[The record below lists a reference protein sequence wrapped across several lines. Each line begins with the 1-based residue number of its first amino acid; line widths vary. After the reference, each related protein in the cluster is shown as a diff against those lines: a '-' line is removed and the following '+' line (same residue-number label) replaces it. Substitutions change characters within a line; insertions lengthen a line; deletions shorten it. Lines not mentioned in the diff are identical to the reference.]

1 MVKINKIA
9 VTGLRGIRH
18 ELEIPLKGKSA
29 LLYGDNGSGKSTL
42 ADVLEWFY
50 YDKIGHLSGEEIGR
64 KGYEA
69 LRNIF
74 LAEEDPGLLKM
85 TFNKSDYDCV
95 KSIESKKGS
104 LKALVNNESDNFA
117 DYIEAS
123 SEEKLILRYRELA
136 AFILASK
143 SDKLRALSEIIGYGK
158 VTDTRDTLRK
168 TFNRLSKE
176 IKTKGFDNQINHQQ
190 SQIIEQFDQNITS
203 DDQFIEI
210 VKEITKPFELK
221 IEVTSLKDIN
231 DVLKKIKKPD
241 DSKEVKQEAFL
252 VKVGENLVTLAD
264 NIDELEKLYKAYT
277 IKFNTI
283 ATDIDK
289 LKKLAIEKLLTAGN
303 ELLLSENYTAAHCPL
318 CLEDQDITDLM
329 ASVKSRIGE
338 LEEIKKEQKALSDSR
353 TDLNEQI
360 TTILRLLQPLIDD
373 KQAEEEI
380 NVQHKANIE
389 GIIKSIENYQDVLK
403 IKVTGEN
410 KIPELSTLL
419 VDRKKIDSLGK
430 ECKAQIVTIRKA
442 RKKDPKWDAHGKI
455 KIAGHAY
462 AQIRRLRKEQAAFEK
477 QRDSMEIIYRSFLKK
492 QKEALESFL
501 ETFSEKINDIY
512 QFLNPGEK
520 VENIKL
526 VPIEKDDELSGITV
540 QFDFFESKDVTPP
553 HKFLSESHINCLG
566 IAFFLT
572 SVDAFNVQN
581 RFIVLDDVISSFDT
595 NHRKRFADLLIEEY
609 SDYQV
614 ILLTHEKA
622 WFDIVKNLVK
632 GKSWHI
638 NTIKYNQS
646 KGTHLDEE
654 PQTLKQRIE
663 EKIENQDE
671 SGLGNDAR
679 KYLEHILKLIALNL
693 EVKVPF
699 KYNSVN
705 EDRMAFEL
713 LTFLKGTVDKRKC
726 SELINNNTLSRLL
739 GSLFIGNK
747 DSHDSSYEP
756 TFADMK
762 AFWQDIIDFEKLF
775 FCDQCN
781 SQVSLRY
788 YDEGNKIIKCKK
800 GELEYSWKK

>member
-1 MVKINKIA
+1 MVKLNNIA

-74 LAEEDPGLLKM
+74 LAEEELGIVKIE
-85 TFNKSDYDCV
+85 FNKSDYNCT
-95 KSIESKKGS
+95 KSIESKNGS

-117 DYIEAS
+117 DYLEAS
-123 SEEKLILRYRELA
+123 SQEKLILRYRELA
-136 AFILASK
+136 AFVLASK

-190 SQIIEQFDQNITS
+190 REIIELFDQNITS
-203 DDQFIEI
+203 DNQFIEI

-221 IEVTSLKDIN
+221 LEIESLKDIN

-252 VKVGENLVTLAD
+252 VKVGENLVTLSD
-264 NIDELEKLYKAYT
+264 NIDELEKQYKEYSV
-277 IKFNTI
+277 KFNMI
-283 ATDIDK
+283 ASDFEK

-303 ELLLSENYTAAHCPL
+303 ELLLSENYIAEHCPL
-318 CLEDQDITDLM
+318 CLEDQDLTDLM

-338 LEEIKKEQKALSDSR
+338 LEEIKKEQKELADFQSELSQ
-353 TDLNEQI
+353 QI
-360 TTILRLLQPLIDD
+360 TFTLRLLQPLIDD
-373 KQAEEEI
+373 KQAAEEI
-380 NVQHKANIE
+380 NIKLKSNIE
-389 GIIKSIENYQDVLK
+389 DNIKAIENYQDVLK
-403 IKVTGEN
+403 IKVTGV
-410 KIPELSTLL
+410 KKLPEVSTLL
-419 VDRKKIDSLGK
+419 IDRKKIEFIGK
-430 ECKAQIVTIRKA
+430 ECKAQVEAIRKA

-462 AQIRRLRKEQAAFEK
+462 AQIRRLRKEKAAYEK
-477 QRDSMEIIYRSFLKK
+477 QRDSMELIYRSFLKK
-492 QKEALESFL
+492 QKEALAIFL
-501 ETFSEKINDIY
+501 DTFSEKINGIY
-512 QFLNPGEK
+512 QFLNPDEK

-526 VPIEKDDELSGITV
+526 VPIEKNDELSGITV

-572 SVDAFNVQN
+572 SVDAFNDQN
-581 RFIVLDDVISSFDT
+581 RFIVFDDVISSFDT

-632 GKSWHI
+632 SKAWHV
-638 NTIKYNQS
+638 NTIKYNQM
-646 KGTHLDEE
+646 KGTHLDEA
-654 PQTLKQRIE
+654 PQTLKQRIK
-663 EKIENQDE
+663 EKIENQE
-671 SGLGNDAR
+671 VSGLGNDAR
-679 KYLEHILKLIALNL
+679 KYLEHILKQIALNL

-699 KYNSVN
+699 RYNSVN

-713 LTFLKGTVDKRKC
+713 LTALKGTVDKRKC
-726 SELINNNTLSRLL
+726 SELADTPTLGRLL

-756 TFADMK
+756 SFADMK
-762 AFWQDIIDFEKLF
+762 AFWQDVLDFEKLF
-775 FCDQCN
+775 FCDDCN

-788 YDEGNKIIKCKK
+788 YDEGNKVIKCKK
-800 GELEYSWKK
+800 GELKYSWKK